1 MRHESCL
8 GEGYEPRPHHPD
20 SEQPTRRLHAQER
33 NPPLHRLHR
42 RDCDRRKWAPPVV
55 GTQWVQSWHG
65 SIGNAQKALG
75 GINYVSD
82 NGNGH
87 KMEIRTD
94 IKVRETVKRAK
105 KVAS

>member
-1 MRHESCL
+1 
-8 GEGYEPRPHHPD
+8 
-20 SEQPTRRLHAQER
+20 
-33 NPPLHRLHR
+33 
-42 RDCDRRKWAPPVV
+42 VV